1 MVCCGRNP
9 ESDAAVNLIVAYR
22 NGTVI
27 VMDAPSQAT
36 RRSDSDEDNQ
46 TTLSAD
52 PWTLPKPKPTLSLSD
67 ISLSYNQTLLAGYS
81 RQSECKEVTIWSSSY
96 AFQDG
101 DQFPA
106 AYQVWTATK
115 NSLLFLINDM
125 PQVCSL
131 TQFYSVDFSQS
142 RNGLNKCVFYKRTI
156 KVCVSCC

>member
-27 VMDAPSQAT
+27 VMDAPSLEAT
-36 RRSDSDEDNQ
+36 RRSGSDEDDQ

-52 PWTLPKPKPTLSLSD
+52 PWTLPKPKPTLCLSD

-106 AYQVWTATK
+106 AYQVWTETRIYY
-115 NSLLFLINDM
+115 LCF
-125 PQVCSL
+125 
-131 TQFYSVDFSQS
+131 FYQ
-142 RNGLNKCVFYKRTI
+142 
-156 KVCVSCC
+156 

>member
-131 TQFYSVDFSQS
+131 TQFYSVDFSLARIS
-142 RNGLNKCVFYKRTI
+142 VKMCIFNKRTFM
-156 KVCVSCC
+156 VCVTFA